1 MKIHEKYLSRCL
13 QIAKNGL
20 GTVAPNPMVGAV
32 ITHKDRVVGEG
43 FTSPFGGP
51 HAEVRAI
58 GAVADPSLLREATL
72 YVTLEPCCHHGKTP
86 PCTDLIL
93 KVGIPKVVIGVRD
106 PHEKV
111 KGQGIKK
118 LRDGGCQVETG
129 VMEAA
134 CREHHR
140 RFLTFHEK
148 KRPYVILKWAQS
160 ADGFL
165 APADALRAGPPHPF
179 WISGPASRQLVH
191 RWRSEEQAILVGTR
205 TALKDNPRLN
215 TRLWAGRSPV
225 RILIDRNLKVPA
237 RSHLLDGEVPTLVY
251 HQEGTPPQ
259 SPEQVV
265 YKGLGPGGNVV
276 EPILRDLWE
285 EGIQSVLVEGGA
297 HTLNT
302 FQEAGFWDEARV
314 IEGPALLGEGL
325 PAPRLKGRLVETRD
339 LEGDRIRILRN
350 D

>member
-1 MKIHEKYLSRCL
+1 
-13 QIAKNGL
+13 
-20 GTVAPNPMVGAV
+20 MVGAV
-32 ITHKDRVVGEG
+32 ITHKGRIVGEG

-58 GAVADPSLLREATL
+58 EAVGDPSLLREATL

-93 KVGIPKVVIGVRD
+93 RMGIPKVVIGIQD
-106 PHEKV
+106 PHDKV

-118 LRDGGCQVETG
+118 LLDGGCQVETG

-134 CREHHR
+134 CRDHHR

-148 KRPYVILKWAQS
+148 KRPYLILKWAQS

-165 APADALRAGPPHPF
+165 APADARRTGPPKPF

-215 TRLWAGRSPV
+215 TRLWAGRSPL
-225 RILIDRNLKVPA
+225 RILIDRKLQVPV
-237 RSHLLDGEVPTLVY
+237 HYHILDGEVPTLVY

-259 SPEQVV
+259 SPKQVR
-265 YKGLGPGGNVV
+265 YKALGPGGNVLQQ
-276 EPILRDLWE
+276 ILKDLWE

-297 HTLNT
+297 RTLNT
-302 FQEAGFWDEARV
+302 FKESGYWDEAR
-314 IEGPALLGEGL
+314 IIQGPALLGEGL
-325 PAPRLKGRLVETRD
+325 PAPGLKGRLVDSWD
-339 LEGDRIRILRN
+339 LDGDRIRILQN

>member
-1 MKIHEKYLSRCL
+1 
-13 QIAKNGL
+13 
-20 GTVAPNPMVGAV
+20 MVGAV
-32 ITHKDRVVGEG
+32 ITHKGRIVGEG

-58 GAVADPSLLREATL
+58 EAVADPALLREATL

-111 KGQGIKK
+111 KGQGIEK
-118 LRDGGCQVETG
+118 LLDGGCQVEIG

-160 ADGFL
+160 ADGLL
-165 APADALRAGPPHPF
+165 APEDALRNGPPHPF

-225 RILIDRNLKVPA
+225 RILIDRKLQVPG
-237 RSHLLDGEVPTLVY
+237 HFHILDGEVPTLVY

-259 SPEQVV
+259 SPKQVQ
-265 YKGLGPGGNVV
+265 YKALGPGGNVL
-276 EPILRDLWE
+276 EQIMKDLWE

-297 HTLNT
+297 RTLNT
-302 FQEAGFWDEARV
+302 FKEAGCWDEARI

-325 PAPRLKGRLVETRD
+325 PAPRVKGRLVETRD
-339 LEGDRIRILRN
+339 LDKDRIRILRH